1 MKLSGKNLKG
11 FTLIETIITIVAAA
25 ILAMMAF
32 TYSQT
37 SLTKSA
43 QPLNQSKKA
52 MELQQVM
59 ENIFADYNSNY
70 KANLGGDTDTG
81 IKAKIG
87 AEGTTCNSGE
97 TTCVYGQYTVIDN
110 HFVKYVDI
118 DSDPNIFQWEEALDN
133 VDPRN
138 NNILKVT
145 IKNDLGETLS
155 ILLTEIVT

>member
-1 MKLSGKNLKG
+1 MKLVDRSNSKG
-11 FTLIETIITIVAAA
+11 FTLIEAIIAIIAAA
-25 ILAMMAF
+25 ILGVMAF

-43 QPLNQSKKA
+43 QPLNQSQKA
-52 MELQQVM
+52 MELQRVM
-59 ENIFADYNSNY
+59 ENIFADYDLHF
-70 KANLGGDTDTG
+70 KTGLGGDTG

-87 AEGTTCNSGE
+87 EEGITCNYGT

-110 HFVKYVDI
+110 HFIKYVDI
-118 DSDPNIFQWEEALDN
+118 DSDPDVFQWEEAQDN
-133 VDPRN
+133 VDPKN

-155 ILLTEIVT
+155 ILLTNQ

>member
-1 MKLSGKNLKG
+1 MKLLQRKNSKG
-11 FTLIETIITIVAAA
+11 FTLIETIIAIVAAA
-25 ILAMMAF
+25 ILGVMAF

-43 QPLNQSKKA
+43 QPLNHSQKA
-52 MELQQVM
+52 MELQRVM
-59 ENIFADYNSNY
+59 ENILTDYNLNY
-70 KANLGGDTDTG
+70 KTDLGGDTG

-87 AEGTTCNSGE
+87 AEGITCNSGE

-110 HFVKYVDI
+110 HFIKYIDI
-118 DSDPNIFQWEEALDN
+118 DPDPNIFQWEEALDN
-133 VDPRN
+133 VDPKN

-155 ILLTEIVT
+155 ILLTNQ

>member
-43 QPLNQSKKA
+43 QPLNQSQKA
-52 MELQQVM
+52 MELQKVM
-59 ENIFADYNSNY
+59 ENIFADYNLD
-70 KANLGGDTDTG
+70 KTNLVVL
-81 IKAKIG
+81 KAKIADPTSQQPPPAG
-87 AEGTTCNSGE
+87 
-97 TTCVYGQYTVIDN
+97 YGPYTLVDN
-110 HFVKYVDI
+110 KFVKLVGSNFVDI
-118 DSDPNIFQWEEALDN
+118 DTGDPPEIQNQML
-133 VDPRN
+133 
-138 NNILKVT
+138 LVT

-155 ILLTEIVT
+155 ILLTKIVT